1 MIMPDSPTLA
11 VVVSLSTSQPISKIK
26 ERKVTLNAEP
36 FSTVN
41 DYVLFRRIHYVS
53 MEVSFFTSCPI
64 TGGLSEPLQ
73 TLRTS
78 N

>member
-26 ERKVTLNAEP
+26 ERKLTLNAEP

-41 DYVLFRRIHYVS
+41 DYHEIYGYNSQILKACQVGNES
-53 MEVSFFTSCPI
+53 
-64 TGGLSEPLQ
+64 LSVKLSL
-73 TLRTS
+73 TVKG
-78 N
+78 